1 MPPVLPQDL
10 FEAVHRSVQARWLDV
25 PMAVLAALVDLWVL
39 ALVALAVHAW
49 LERDVP
55 GALRAFLP
63 LAFVLAAEAL
73 ALFLLRGLW
82 AAPRVLGEP
91 GGVPGALAP
100 LLRHGFPVGTVLF
113 AATFAAYAVR
123 RNGRR
128 GLLAVPVA
136 LAAVASRIHAG
147 PGWAPE
153 VLIGLPAGAAL
164 GVAACVGAARLGA
177 LCLDRRPKLP

>member
-1 MPPVLPQDL
+1 MPPVLPQGL
-10 FEAVHRSVQARWLDV
+10 FEAVHRAVQSRWLDL

-39 ALVALAVHAW
+39 ALVALAFHAW

-55 GALRAFLP
+55 SALRAFLP
-63 LAFVLAAEAL
+63 LAIALAAEAL

-82 AAPRVLGEP
+82 SAPRVVEP
-91 GGVPGALAP
+91 GGASGALGP
-100 LLRHGFPVGTVLF
+100 ILRHGFPAGTVLF

-123 RNGRR
+123 RYGRR
-128 GLLAVPVA
+128 GLIVVPVA

-153 VLIGLPAGAAL
+153 VLLGLPAGATF
-164 GVAACVGAARLGA
+164 GVAAWAAARLGV
-177 LCLDRRPKLP
+177 LRLDRRPKLP